1 MALDTENIINPKEWL
16 RKAEKFVEQHK
27 QAVTIALAVVIALP
41 LLWFAYQKWY
51 QEPRNQEAYDL
62 MFKAEQY
69 FGLDSFN
76 LALNG
81 RGDVTGFATI
91 AEEYGNTSAGNLAHY
106 YAGICCL
113 RLGRYE
119 EAIDYLKDFSSSD
132 VMVSSMALGAI
143 GDCYRELNQSDKA
156 VDYYLK
162 AARRRPNNFTTPIF
176 LKKAAITYEEDLNN
190 LDKAIA
196 LYSEIERDYPTTR
209 EGQEIPKYLA
219 RARAKAGIAE

>member
-1 MALDTENIINPKEWL
+1 MDTENIINPKEWL
-16 RKAEKFVEQHK
+16 KKAEKFVEQHK
-27 QAVTIALAVVIALP
+27 QAVTIGLAVVIALP
-41 LLWFAYQKWY
+41 LIWFAYQKWY

-91 AEEYGNTSAGNLAHY
+91 AEEYGNTPAGNLARY

-119 EAIDYLKDFSSSD
+119 EAIDYLKGFSSSD

-176 LKKAAITYEEDLNN
+176 LKKAAVTYEEDLNN

-219 RARAKAGIAE
+219 RARAKAGIVE